1 MAADSLRRGTNEEI
15 DRSAVTSGGLL
26 RKVVEALEI
35 ANIRYMVVGSFAS
48 TFHSAP
54 RMTRD
59 IDFVI
64 AASPETIEVF
74 VEQFER
80 NRFYVDDAVLAVR
93 STSMFNV
100 IDTETGWKADLIIQR
115 NRAFSVTELD
125 RRQRAVISGVDTW
138 VATAEDT
145 ILSKLEWHKKSGSD
159 QQLRDVTEI
168 LLAQG
173 RSLDRAYMRRCAKDL
188 NVDHILQDLENGT
201 SATQ

>member
-1 MAADSLRRGTNEEI
+1 MN
-15 DRSAVTSGGLL
+15 SGGLL
-26 RKVVEALEI
+26 RTVVEALEV

-59 IDFVI
+59 IDFVV
-64 AASPETIEVF
+64 AASPKTIEVF
-74 VEQFER
+74 VEQFDR
-80 NRFYVDDAVLAVR
+80 DRFYVDDAVSAVR

-100 IDTETGWKADLIIQR
+100 IDTETGWKADLIVQK
-115 NRAFSVTELD
+115 NRAFSIAELD
-125 RRQRAVISGVDTW
+125 RRQRAVIGGVNTW

-168 LLAQG
+168 LLVQG
-173 RSLDRAYMRRCAKDL
+173 RSLDRTYLQRCATDL
-188 NVDHILQDLENGT
+188 KVDHILQDLENGM
-201 SATQ
+201 SATDS